1 MRSELTGV
9 SPRNDH
15 ANLEREVLHHA
26 KAKSAGE
33 ERRVGVFNEGG
44 VVYWRITT
52 QGEREFADAVK
63 ALSARGF
70 SNELQ
75 NFRKPVG
82 GYDALMLRT

>member
-15 ANLEREVLHHA
+15 ANLEREVLRHSAA
-26 KAKSAGE
+26 KPAGT
-33 ERRVGVFNEGG
+33 ERRVGVFNENG

-52 QGEREFADAVK
+52 QSEGEFAHAVG
-63 ALSARGF
+63 ALAARGF

-75 NFRKPVG
+75 GFRKPVG
-82 GYDALMLRT
+82 GYDALMLRP